1 MVKSSRHYRGSMG
14 VFHLGEGGLQREV
27 ALYYEKQIG
36 LLIGTQKYP
45 NLDTIVALAR
55 ATGST

>member
-1 MVKSSRHYRGSMG
+1 MG
-14 VFHLGEGGLQREV
+14 DFRLGEGGLQKEV
-27 ALYYEKQIG
+27 ALYYEKVFA
-36 LLIGTQKYP
+36 LLIDTQKYP